1 VKGASR
7 VHRVVLAH
15 ETDFAGWRSATR
27 ALALAG
33 VDAGEIAWHVGGDA
47 AATPLPDAT
56 GQFGVPRALVAL
68 AEAAIQAR
76 EPERFGLLYRLV
88 RRSQGGDPYDD
99 DPDYLRVRRLA
110 LRVRRETHRMQW
122 LVRFRP
128 VGACH
133 VGWFAPEEHV
143 LDAVARAYASAY
155 PYLPC
160 SILTP
165 DRAAHW
171 MGAAPTFTQGIPA
184 DAVPD
189 DVALEEAWC
198 ARFADL
204 FTGATP
210 PPAPNEPV
218 FTDLRPP
225 NRPTLAPVRL
235 PTISSPALARAA
247 AEAAG
252 CQRCA
257 LHAPATQTVFGEGP
271 AGAAIMFIGEQPGD
285 QEDIIGRPFV
295 GPAGLLLDQALE
307 EAGIDRR
314 QVYVANAVKHFKYAP
329 RGTRRIHQTPEPP
342 EVEACRFWLEAER
355 DAVRPKLIVLLGA
368 TAARAV
374 LGRPVTIGRER
385 GEVFDLPD
393 GARGF
398 ITVHPSF
405 LLRQPDE
412 DSRARQYAL
421 FVTELRRAAGVAAR
435 LAETGG

>member
-1 VKGASR
+1 

-15 ETDFAGWRSATR
+15 ETDFAGWRTATR
-27 ALALAG
+27 ALALADTPA
-33 VDAGEIAWHVGGDA
+33 DAIMWQIAGDTPP
-47 AATPLPDAT
+47 TPLPDAT
-56 GQFGVPRALVAL
+56 GQFAVPRALVAL

-76 EPERFGLLYRLV
+76 DPERFGLLYRLI
-88 RRSQGGDPYDD
+88 RRAQGGDPVED

-110 LRVRRETHRMQW
+110 LRVRRDTHRMQC

-133 VGWFAPEEHV
+133 IGWFEPEEHV
-143 LDAVARAYASAY
+143 LDAVARAYARVY
-155 PYLPC
+155 PHLPC

-165 DRAAHW
+165 ERAAHW
-171 MGAAPTFTQGIPA
+171 VGAEPFFTQGVPA
-184 DAVPD
+184 DTVPD
-189 DVALEEAWC
+189 DIALEEAWR

-204 FTGATP
+204 FTGCTP

-225 NRPTLAPVRL
+225 NRPALAPVRI
-235 PTISSPALARAA
+235 PTIPSPALARAA

-252 CQRCA
+252 CQRCP
-257 LHAPATQTVFGEGP
+257 LHGPATQTVFGEGP

-295 GPAGLLLDQALE
+295 GPAGVLLDQALE

-314 QVYVANAVKHFKYAP
+314 QVYVANAVKHFKFTP

-342 EVEACRFWLEAER
+342 EVETCRFWLEAER
-355 DAVRPKLIVLLGA
+355 DAVRPKLIILLGA
-368 TAARAV
+368 TAARAL
-374 LGRPVTIGRER
+374 LGRPATITRER

-421 FVTELRRAAGVAAR
+421 FVTELRRAAAAASR